1 MIGNRRNREE
11 NDYGFLSKYSMIIG
25 MTLQVIPKKS
35 LGQNFLNSERVVSR
49 ISETTEA
56 TIKDTILEI
65 GPGLGALTEKFLE
78 LPGKVV
84 AIEKDDQLFDILN
97 EKFKN
102 EIKKQKLTLI
112 NNDIIDFDPKTLKK
126 IGVHDYII
134 AANIPYNI
142 TGLIIR
148 KFLSEEFQPKK
159 MILLI
164 QSEVATR
171 ILARDNKESLLS
183 ISVKVYGT
191 PKLVTKVA
199 RGNFNPVPRVDSAV
213 IKIENISRKNFTNDQ
228 FEKKFFEIIH
238 AGFAHKRKVLIKNI
252 LDAGLG
258 NRALLEKIFSER
270 KLTLTVRSEE
280 LTVDDWIFITNVLYN
295 Q

>member
-1 MIGNRRNREE
+1 
-11 NDYGFLSKYSMIIG
+11 MIIH

-49 ISETTEA
+49 ICETIEA
-56 TIKDTILEI
+56 TVKDTILEI
-65 GPGLGALTEKFLE
+65 GPGLGALTKKFIE

-97 EKFKN
+97 EKFKK
-102 EIKKQKLTLI
+102 EIKNQKLTLI
-112 NNDIIDFDPKTLKK
+112 NKDIIDFDPKTLKK
-126 IGVHDYII
+126 IEVHDYII

-213 IKIENISRKNFTNDQ
+213 IKIENISRKNFINEQ

-238 AGFAHKRKVLIKNI
+238 AGFAHKRKVLIKNL

>member
-1 MIGNRRNREE
+1 
-11 NDYGFLSKYSMIIG
+11 

-49 ISETTEA
+49 ICETIEA
-56 TIKDTILEI
+56 TVKDTILEI
-65 GPGLGALTEKFLE
+65 GPGLGALTKKFIE

-97 EKFKN
+97 EKFKK
-102 EIKKQKLTLI
+102 EIKNQKLTLI
-112 NNDIIDFDPKTLKK
+112 NKDIIDFDPKTLKK
-126 IGVHDYII
+126 IEVHDYII

-199 RGNFNPVPRVDSAV
+199 RGNFNPVPRVDSVV
-213 IKIENISRKNFTNDQ
+213 IKIENISRKNFINEQ

-238 AGFAHKRKVLIKNI
+238 AGFAHKRKVLIKNL